1 MYKDKQAEKKP
12 SIQDVKEIKDA
23 HLSSK
28 HSETEKGQRSNS
40 IPGSP
45 LLVIRVSK

>member
-23 HLSSK
+23 QISSK
-28 HSETEKGQRSNS
+28 METEKGQRSNS

-45 LLVIRVSK
+45 LLVIRVSKY